1 MAKHLAVFDSETV
14 KKIFEGRKTVDGR
27 FSQIRI
33 APFLNVLA
41 GDVVYIKISGEEIVG
56 QFVVDRV
63 FYFDHPKREELE
75 DIKKKYG
82 KMLGLSESF
91 WRRREKVN
99 YVSLMFIRTVSKL
112 LIAPEIPKRDLRPW
126 VVLEAV

>member
-1 MAKHLAVFDSETV
+1 MAKHLAVFDSEAAKAIFDGK
-14 KKIFEGRKTVDGR
+14 KKIEGR

-33 APFLNVLA
+33 APFLAVLA
-41 GDVVYIKISGEEIVG
+41 GDIVYIKISGEEIVG
-56 QFVVDRV
+56 QFIVDRV
-63 FYFDHPKREELE
+63 FYFDHPRREELE

-82 KMLGLSESF
+82 KMLGLSENF

-99 YVSLMFIRTVSKL
+99 YVSLMFIRSVSKL

-126 VVLEAV
+126 VVLE